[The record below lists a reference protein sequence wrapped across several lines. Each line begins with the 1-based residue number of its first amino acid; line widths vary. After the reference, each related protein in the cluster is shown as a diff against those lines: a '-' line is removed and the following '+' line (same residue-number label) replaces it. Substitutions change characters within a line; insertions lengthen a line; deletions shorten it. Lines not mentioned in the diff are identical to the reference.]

1 MWVLMQWAYNSH
13 SGLHSK
19 EIEKKSKKFGEEF
32 KRQEKGS
39 ILTYFQTIFP
49 HFNPPV
55 GRGKMTAGLRNKIDA
70 KKPDSRKNQAFLEL
84 LARFELA
91 TSSLPRMRSTY
102 WATAAKH
109 MPRISGH
116 MWRPRRD
123 LNPRPPAWQ
132 AGVLTDWTTRP
143 RLGYNTKC
151 IAFCQ

>member
-1 MWVLMQWAYNSH
+1 MQWAYNSH

-49 HFNPPV
+49 QFSSPVGRRV
-55 GRGKMTAGLRNKIDA
+55 GRGKMTAGFQNILDA

-91 TSSLPRMRSTY
+91 TSSLPT
-102 WATAAKH
+102 TLEVE
-109 MPRISGH
+109 ITCC
-116 MWRPRRD
+116 D
-123 LNPRPPAWQ
+123 LM
-132 AGVLTDWTTRP
+132 
-143 RLGYNTKC
+143 
-151 IAFCQ
+151 